1 MKIFRAKLLYGSATL
16 AAYILLITPAFAKEK
31 ASPENTVDSGSFGV
45 FNGEH
50 RVATEIFSIA
60 QGPDGS
66 VVTSEFKSEQ
76 GEQKAEQSSRLEL
89 TPSVELREYT
99 SSRRRSNLL
108 V

>member
-1 MKIFRAKLLYGSATL
+1 MKIFRAKLLYGSVTL

-50 RVATEIFSIA
+50 RVATETFSIA

-66 VVTSEFKSEQ
+66 VVTVKVDSSFKVTSTIS
-76 GEQKAEQSSRLEL
+76 GFGAGPRGSQS
-89 TPSVELREYT
+89 T
-99 SSRRRSNLL
+99 SGA
-108 V
+108 